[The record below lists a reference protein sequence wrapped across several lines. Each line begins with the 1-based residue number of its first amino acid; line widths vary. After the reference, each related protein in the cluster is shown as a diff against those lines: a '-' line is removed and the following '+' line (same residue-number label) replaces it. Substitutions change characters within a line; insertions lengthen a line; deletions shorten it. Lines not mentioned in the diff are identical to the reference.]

1 MSPLTRATLDR
12 LASSEGGEHVSI
24 YLPTVRAGDQ
34 IEQNKIRF
42 KNALRSAKKELQ
54 ELGQRRSISDE
65 QLAPAQALSQDHG
78 FWQNQYEGLAVLLAE
93 GTFETIRLPQRVPE
107 RSVVSDRFHLK
118 PLLPYATGQ
127 VHYYILAL
135 EREGVRMFRGG
146 RHGVEQLPLTGSSN
160 SLSEFLQWDDP
171 ETQLQWHTQTGS
183 LTMGGRSSMFHGHGA
198 GSEGEVNTEQLERF
212 LGALDNAVY
221 QLLAGDEQPPLTVVG
236 GEELIGHYRKVNRYP
251 NLVPGE
257 LEHVPSQLEPDE
269 LHRMTWPLVEPR
281 FQEKIEAARQRFLG
295 VQDDERIASDV
306 RRVLR
311 AAQAGAVQLLF
322 VPSDAQRW
330 GRFDPD
336 SGEVEEHDARQ
347 PGDDDLFDLA
357 AVRSLRNGAEVYVV
371 DQEEMPG
378 DGDSAAVLRYAVPE
392 A

>member
-12 LASSEGGEHVSI
+12 LASSEGEAHVSI

-54 ELGQRRSISDE
+54 ELGQRRTISDE
-65 QLAPAQALSQDHG
+65 QLVPAQALSQDHD

-127 VHYYILAL
+127 VRYYILAL
-135 EREGVRMFRGG
+135 EREGLRMFRGG

-171 ETQLQWHTQTGS
+171 ETELQWHTQTAS
-183 LTMGGRSSMFHGHGA
+183 VTVGGRSSMFHGHGA
-198 GSEGEVNTEQLERF
+198 GSEGEVKTEQLERF

-236 GEELIGHYRKVNRYP
+236 GQELIGHYRKVNRYP

-257 LEHVPSQLEPDE
+257 LDHVPSQLEPDE
-269 LHRMTWPLVEPR
+269 LHRMTWPLVEPL

-295 VQDDERIASDV
+295 AQDDERIASDL
-306 RRVLR
+306 RRVLH

-336 SGEVEEHDARQ
+336 SGDLEQHDARRA
-347 PGDDDLFDLA
+347 GDDDLFDLA
-357 AVRSLRNGAEVYVV
+357 AVRSLRNGAEVYIV
-371 DQEEMPG
+371 DRDEIPG
-378 DGDSAAVLRYAVPE
+378 DGELAAVLRYPVAE